1 MGKDGDL
8 TFIHCADLHLDSQ
21 FKGLAVKD
29 DHWAKEMRESTFI
42 ALEHMVEAA
51 RSKKVDLVV
60 LAGDVFDSDERSV
73 RAQFRFRDAMSRLGE
88 DGIPCYIA
96 CGNHDPLEDWKDSV
110 RLPENVH
117 RFSAAGD
124 AVRFRKNGK
133 ESAHITGVSYPVRD
147 VHEDLSPYLSPDDR
161 LFSIA
166 VLHCNV
172 GSDDHAPYSPTTKE
186 VLIKRGFDYY
196 ALGHVHGRGILNERP
211 HIVYPGNTQGRHV
224 NERGV
229 KGCYHVTVRGGVVSA
244 MEFIPLSPFIWGRC
258 EVDITGHPS
267 LDSLI
272 DSTDLSQAGNILEL
286 EFVGRGPLD
295 SELRDHDKAEDF
307 ASLIC
312 SRSGARLARFRVK
325 TRPELDLESLRQ
337 GKDLLASIM
346 RTAGGSEVDDV
357 RDHLK
362 RLPGANRFRKWIDAI
377 DDDELA
383 EIVDEASL
391 LLADRLLEDRG

>member
-1 MGKDGDL
+1 MGKDGDF

-21 FKGLAVKD
+21 FKGLAIKD

-42 ALEHMVEAA
+42 ALERMVDIA
-51 RSKKVDLVV
+51 RSKNVDLVV
-60 LAGDVFDSDERSV
+60 LAGDIFDSDERSV

-88 DGIPCYIA
+88 ENIPCFIA

-124 AVRFRKNGK
+124 AVKIRKNGK
-133 ESAHITGVSYPVRD
+133 ELAHVAGISYPVRD
-147 VHEDLSPYLSPDDR
+147 VREDLSPYLSPDDE

-172 GSDDHAPYSPTTKE
+172 GNDDHAPYSPTTKE
-186 VLIKRGFDYY
+186 ILLQRGFDYY

-224 NERGV
+224 NERDV
-229 KGCYHVTVRGGVVSA
+229 KGCYLVTVRGGAVST
-244 MEFIPLSPFIWGRC
+244 MDFIPLSPFIWGRY
-258 EVDITGHPS
+258 EVDITGHTS

-272 DSTDLSQAGNILEL
+272 DTNDLSQAGNILEL

-295 SELRDHDKAEDF
+295 SELRDHEKAEDL

-312 SRSGARLARFRVK
+312 SRSGARLARFKVK

-337 GKDLLASIM
+337 GKDLLASIL
-346 RTAGGSEVDDV
+346 RTAEGREVNDT
-357 RDHLK
+357 RAELK
-362 RLPGANRFRKWIDAI
+362 ALPGALRFKRWIDAI
-377 DDDELA
+377 EDDELS
-383 EIVDEASL
+383 EIVEEASL